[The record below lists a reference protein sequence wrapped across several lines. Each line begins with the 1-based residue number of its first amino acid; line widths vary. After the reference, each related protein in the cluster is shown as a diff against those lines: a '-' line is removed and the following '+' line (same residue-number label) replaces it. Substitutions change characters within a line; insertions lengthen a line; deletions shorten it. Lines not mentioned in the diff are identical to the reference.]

1 MQLHRRHFLRFTA
14 AAIGIPLSPWLAA
27 GQSYPSRPVRLVVG
41 FPAGGPV
48 DIAARILAPWL
59 AERLGQPFVVDNQPG
74 ESGNGATRSVVRAA
88 PDGYTLLVCGPVN
101 TINTTL
107 FQGLDYNFTRDI
119 APVASLW
126 RVPLVIEVHPSVAAK
141 TLPEFVAYGK
151 ANPGKLKIGYAG
163 KGTPQHVAIELFKM
177 VTGADFTLVPY
188 LGSAPALADLLVGK
202 IDAMFDPIPSSISH
216 IRSGKLLPLAV
227 TTPSRSEALPDVP
240 AASDLVPGYEA
251 ASWFGIGAPKRT
263 AADIIEKLNTEVN
276 AGLESPRIKARLAE
290 LGASAIPGSPA
301 QFGSFIVQETEK
313 YAGVIRTAKIKAE

>member
-1 MQLHRRHFLRFTA
+1 M
-14 AAIGIPLSPWLAA
+14 
-27 GQSYPSRPVRLVVG
+27 VG

-48 DIAARILAPWL
+48 DIAARIIAPWL
-59 AERLGQPFVVDNQPG
+59 AERLGQPFVVENQPG
-74 ESGNGATRSVVRAA
+74 ESGNIATRSVVRAA

-141 TLPEFVAYGK
+141 TLAEFVAYGK
-151 ANPGKLKIGYAG
+151 ANPGKLKIGFAG

-188 LGSAPALADLLVGK
+188 LGSAPVLADLLVGK

-216 IRSGKLLPLAV
+216 IRSKKLIPLAV
-227 TTPSRSEALPDVP
+227 TTLSRSEALPDVP

-251 ASWFGIGAPKRT
+251 GSWFGIGAPKRT
-263 AADIIEKLNTEVN
+263 AADIIEKLNTAVN
-276 AGLESPRIKARLAE
+276 AGLEIPGIKARLAE

>member
-1 MQLHRRHFLRFTA
+1 
-14 AAIGIPLSPWLAA
+14 
-27 GQSYPSRPVRLVVG
+27 VVG

-74 ESGNGATRSVVRAA
+74 ESGNSATRSVVRAA

-151 ANPGKLKIGYAG
+151 ANPGKLKIGFAG

-177 VTGADFTLVPY
+177 MTGADFTLVPY
-188 LGSAPALADLLVGK
+188 LGSTPALADLLVGK
-202 IDAMFDPIPSSISH
+202 VDAMFDPLPSSIAH
-216 IRSGKLLPLAV
+216 IRSGKLIPLAV
-227 TTPSRSEALPDVP
+227 TTPLRSEALPDVP
-240 AASDLVPGYEA
+240 AAGNLVPGYEA
-251 ASWFGIGAPKRT
+251 ASWFGIGAPKGT
-263 AADIIEKLNTEVN
+263 AADIIEKLNSEVN
-276 AGLESPRIKARLAE
+276 AGLASPRIKARLTE

>member
-1 MQLHRRHFLRFTA
+1 MQLHRRHFLRLTA
-14 AAIGIPLSPWLAA
+14 AAIVIPLSPRLAA
-27 GQSYPSRPVRLVVG
+27 GESYPSRPVRLVVG

-74 ESGNGATRSVVRAA
+74 ESGNSATRSVVRAA

-141 TLPEFVAYGK
+141 TLAEFVAYGK
-151 ANPGKLKIGYAG
+151 ANPGKLKIGFAG

-188 LGSAPALADLLVGK
+188 LGSTPALADLLAGK
-202 IDAMFDPIPSSISH
+202 VDAMFDPMPSSIAH
-216 IRSGKLLPLAV
+216 IRSNKLIPLAV

-263 AADIIEKLNTEVN
+263 AADIMEKLNTEVN
-276 AGLESPRIKARLAE
+276 AGLASARIKARLAE
-290 LGASAIPGSPA
+290 LGASAIAGSPA
-301 QFGSFIVQETEK
+301 QFGSFIVQETDK

>member
-1 MQLHRRHFLRFTA
+1 
-14 AAIGIPLSPWLAA
+14 
-27 GQSYPSRPVRLVVG
+27 VVG
-41 FPAGGPV
+41 FPEGGPV

-59 AERLGQPFVVDNQPG
+59 AERLGQPFVVENQPG
-74 ESGNGATRSVVRAA
+74 ESGNSATRSVVRAA

-119 APVASLW
+119 APVAGLW

-151 ANPGKLKIGYAG
+151 ANPRKLKIGFAG

-177 VTGADFTLVPY
+177 MTGADFTLVPY
-188 LGSAPALADLLVGK
+188 LGSTPALADLLAGK
-202 IDAMFDPIPSSISH
+202 VDAMFDPMPSSISH
-216 IRSGKLLPLAV
+216 IRSEKLIPLAV

-240 AASDLVPGYEA
+240 AAGEVVPGYEA

-263 AADIIEKLNTEVN
+263 AADIIRKLNTEVN
-276 AGLESPRIKARLAE
+276 AGLASPGIKARLAE
-290 LGASAIPGSPA
+290 LGASAMPGSPA
-301 QFGSFIVQETEK
+301 QFGRFIVQETEK
-313 YAGVIRTAKIKAE
+313 YSGVIRAAKIKAE

>member
-1 MQLHRRHFLRFTA
+1 MQLHRRHFLRFA
-14 AAIGIPLSPWLAA
+14 AAAMVAPLWPRLSA

-48 DIAARILAPWL
+48 DITARSIAPWL

-74 ESGNGATRSVVRAA
+74 ESGNSATRSVVRAA

-101 TINTTL
+101 TINTNL
-107 FQGLDYNFTRDI
+107 FQRLDYNFTRDI

-126 RVPLVIEVHPSVAAK
+126 RVPLVIEVNPSVAAK
-141 TLPEFVAYGK
+141 TLPEFVAYAK
-151 ANPGKLKIGYAG
+151 ANPGKLKIGFAG

-177 VTGADFTLVPY
+177 MTGADFTLVPY
-188 LGSAPALADLLVGK
+188 LGSTPALADLLAGK
-202 IDAMFDPIPSSISH
+202 IDAMFDPMPSSISH
-216 IRSGKLLPLAV
+216 IQRGKLIPLAV

-240 AASDLVPGYEA
+240 AASELVPGYEA

-263 AADIIEKLNTEVN
+263 AADIIEKLNIAVN
-276 AGLESPRIKARLAE
+276 AGLASPRIKARLAE
-290 LGASAIPGSPA
+290 LGASAIPGSQA